1 MSREVVVITGADN
14 GIGLAITRELLSSG
28 LYLVGALDLSSGEL
42 SGLQSE
48 YPECLRFH
56 ICDVTDEA
64 GVGEAVGAIAA
75 EWGKVDVLVNNAC
88 LALFGKFEVK
98 RVSDTRKEFEVNYF
112 GAINMIRSVL
122 PYMKAAGQGVIHNIS
137 SGVGISGF
145 PGIYGYASTKGAIE
159 SLSRTLAIEL
169 SPCGI
174 TVNLI
179 HPPLT
184 RTRSSSPLGI
194 PEEAMDTPERVGK
207 RLAKKIG
214 SKKRV
219 ITPDFKTGAGLF
231 LIRHFPG
238 FMGRMLG
245 RLTEKAREQGK
256 VT

>member
-184 RTRSSSPLGI
+184 RTRSSSPLGYRRRPWTHLNVLVNGWQKNRI
-194 PEEAMDTPERVGK
+194 KKEGNHPGFQNRSKFVFDSSFSGFYGTYVGK
-207 RLAKKIG
+207 A
-214 SKKRV
+214 
-219 ITPDFKTGAGLF
+219 
-231 LIRHFPG
+231 H
-238 FMGRMLG
+238 
-245 RLTEKAREQGK
+245 
-256 VT
+256 